1 MGNKLY
7 RTQLDIG
14 KSPDGKRIR
23 KVFYGHSRKE
33 ADRKRDEYLQFHGE
47 TKLTLYDWGNR
58 WLASQRGL
66 LSDNTYDSYA
76 STVRSI
82 CSVLGD
88 IPVQEIH
95 PIDVQQYMTSL
106 AGKSRSTISKHRF
119 ILRSL
124 LDSAVANRIALK
136 SPWLQIKCPTGTYT
150 GHRAIDDSTRVLVR
164 ENAGRSM
171 IATLAALMLYTG
183 MRKEEA
189 VALRGEDI
197 DWENDVIHITK
208 AVNVKDGK
216 LKQTKTTAGV
226 RDVPL
231 LDPIKIALAQMP
243 DKGLLFPNT
252 LGDYMCES
260 TFKRRWNAYIKSL
273 GCEPFTPHDLRYTFA
288 TMLYDA
294 DVDIKTAQYLLGHSD
309 VAVTMGIY
317 TQLSREKFARG
328 IGKLSEYL
336 STLGDK
342 KGDTRN

>member
-1 MGNKLY
+1 
-7 RTQLDIG
+7 
-14 KSPDGKRIR
+14 
-23 KVFYGHSRKE
+23 
-33 ADRKRDEYLQFHGE
+33 
-47 TKLTLYDWGNR
+47 
-58 WLASQRGL
+58 
-66 LSDNTYDSYA
+66 
-76 STVRSI
+76 
-82 CSVLGD
+82 
-88 IPVQEIH
+88 
-95 PIDVQQYMTSL
+95 
-106 AGKSRSTISKHRF
+106 
-119 ILRSL
+119 
-124 LDSAVANRIALK
+124 
-136 SPWLQIKCPTGTYT
+136 
-150 GHRAIDDSTRVLVR
+150 
-164 ENAGRSM
+164 M

-328 IGKLSEYL
+328 IGKPKATVKCSPRFTSLTSAARSDITPGTRTHPIAQSLLPTPRSSDGKTSCTSHTRSSRPTINRATTYWKNTQRTQFQP
-336 STLGDK
+336 STTK
-342 KGDTRN
+342 